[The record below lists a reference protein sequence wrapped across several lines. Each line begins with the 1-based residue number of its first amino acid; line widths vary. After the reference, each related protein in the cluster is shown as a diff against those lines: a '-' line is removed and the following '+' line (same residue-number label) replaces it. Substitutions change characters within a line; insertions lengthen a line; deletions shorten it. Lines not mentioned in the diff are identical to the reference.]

1 MDDTTMF
8 LAQTLGLYFV
18 ILGALIIIRQSSMLR
33 VFSGLT
39 RSPLALYCI
48 ALIELIAGLMLT
60 VAYPQIGTSVEGIL
74 SIIGY
79 MLIVESVFYLGV
91 PLGISRKFISKFNTS
106 TWYVSGG
113 LLSIAVGAYLAGMGF
128 GYL

>member
-1 MDDTTMF
+1 MF
-8 LAQTLGLYFV
+8 LAQTLGLYFI
-18 ILGALIIIRQSSMLR
+18 ILGALVILRQSSMLR

-39 RSPLALYCI
+39 KSPLALYTI
-48 ALIELIAGLMLT
+48 ALIELIAGIMLV
-60 VAYPQIGTSVEGIL
+60 VAYPTVGTDVAGII

-91 PLGISRKFISKFNTS
+91 PLGVSRKFISKFNTS
-106 TWYVSGG
+106 TWYLTGG
-113 LLSIAVGAYLAGMGF
+113 LVAIALGAYLAGMGF